1 VHLRTIAVETHV
13 MKMLASAVEDSV
25 RVTMICGTML
35 SVHTT
40 YALCGWV

>member
-1 VHLRTIAVETHV
+1 LWTIAVETHV
-13 MKMLASAVEDSV
+13 TKMLTLAIEDRM

-40 YALCGWV
+40 YPL

>member
-1 VHLRTIAVETHV
+1 MDTHV
-13 MKMLASAVEDSV
+13 MKMLASAYEDRL

-40 YALCGWV
+40 YTLLQVGPG